1 MRCGRDEEPRPSA
14 DENDFLKESNPELDS
29 PFNSHVEEEGSETI
43 PIGFWKL
50 ESEVFFF
57 FRKVKESPNFILLF
71 LKHITSD
78 QT

>member
-1 MRCGRDEEPRPSA
+1 MCGRDEEPRPSA
-14 DENDFLKESNPELDS
+14 DENDFLKESNSELDS

-57 FRKVKESPNFILLF
+57 RKVKESPNFILLF